1 MRKFHWLVLG
11 LVILLA
17 LFSCTQKAV
26 TSSVSV
32 KVNVNLASST
42 TVKGFEPR
50 LTGYVSEIDKIY
62 LTVKDSSNQTVLATE
77 TTNKTNP
84 SFSFTLPSAG
94 TYSFYVEAK
103 RADNTKVF
111 TGQSENVSIGTGNNE
126 LTIDGVL
133 VNGTL
138 RTNVEIDSTVWERYN
153 VDSAVLEFK
162 KDIAT
167 QWTQKNLTIQ
177 SANTTVEE
185 TLYPSMYTVRFT
197 ISLTAK
203 DQYTT
208 PPNWSNASNPAQVN
222 IPIDPDRVR
231 NVTFRVRFN
240 SERNEPEVIAVVTQI
255 TLPYAPEVSNLT
267 AVWNRTNNEL
277 TLSWEYAEQN
287 ATFYIYKELKDTENN
302 TYYEYV
308 ANTQYRT
315 FTIENFTQ
323 SEYDRINGIAIN
335 AVVDNKE
342 SGLKVLPKAEIQE
355 QQESQIPSAPQ
366 NVIAEYEDYSERI
379 ILRWNAVSGQNVK
392 YKVYKK
398 LTTDNEFTL
407 VQDNIDATT
416 FTIQLAPNEWD
427 NLEKVAV
434 SAYNTAGE
442 SPKTEVAKSS
452 ITLLDFAGGSGT
464 EEDPY
469 LIGNARQLQNIRNPG
484 YLTTGKYFKLI
495 ADIDLTG
502 VTWTPI
508 GTYGSNLSTT
518 AFVGVFDGNGKKIRN
533 LTYNDTNGTNVG
545 VFGYIYNAT
554 VKNLIIENANIT
566 AKQYVGALSGGA
578 KNSTVEKVGVSN
590 STLRAENSSSSSNA
604 YVGGLIGD
612 VNDDTSSTNAM
623 VIKQCFASNVTVSAP
638 NLDNARAGG
647 LVGRFYANAT
657 SKGVVENCYAIGS
670 VNFKSTS
677 SSNIGGL
684 IGLVSKHTSD
694 GGSVKIVKCYA
705 AVAPNM
711 SGNTYWR
718 GFIGGSTVPATSD
731 SGNNYFDKDVAGT
744 DSGSAS
750 ASLQSGKTTAEMK
763 QQSTFENWDFTNV
776 WRINE
781 GNDYP
786 RLRWEF

>member
-1 MRKFHWLVLG
+1 MRKFYWLVLG
-11 LVILLA
+11 LTIFLA
-17 LFSCTQKAV
+17 LFSCTQKPV
-26 TSSVSV
+26 TSPVSV
-32 KVNVNLASST
+32 KVNVNLPSAA

-50 LTGYVSEIDKIY
+50 LSGYASEIEKIY
-62 LTVKDSSNQTVLATE
+62 LTVKDTSNQTVLSTE

-84 SFSFTLPSAG
+84 SFSFTLPNAG

-103 RADNTKVF
+103 RSDDTKVF
-111 TGQSENVSIGTGNNE
+111 TGQSENVTITTGNNE

-153 VDSAVLEFK
+153 VESAVLEFK

-167 QWTQKNLTIQ
+167 EWIQKSLTIT
-177 SANTTVEE
+177 STNTTVEE
-185 TLYPSMYTVRFT
+185 SLYPSMYTVRFK
-197 ISLTAK
+197 ISLIAK
-203 DQYTT
+203 DQYIT
-208 PPNWSNASNPAQVN
+208 PQNWSNASNPAQVT

-231 NVTFRVRFN
+231 NVTFKVIFS

-255 TLPYAPEVSNLT
+255 TLPYAPEVNNLT

-277 TLSWEYAEQN
+277 ILSWEYAEQN

-302 TYYEYV
+302 TYYEFV
-308 ANTQYRT
+308 GSTQNNT

-342 SGLKVLPKAEIQE
+342 SGLKVLEKTQITEL
-355 QQESQIPSAPQ
+355 QIPDAPG
-366 NVIAEYEDYSERI
+366 NVTGNYEDYSQK
-379 ILRWNAVSGQNVK
+379 LTLTWDAVSGQNVK

-398 LTTDNEFTL
+398 LTTDNDFTL
-407 VQDNIDATT
+407 VQDNITT
-416 FTIQLAPNEWD
+416 TTVALDLPLTEWD

-434 SAYNTAGE
+434 SAYNIAGE
-442 SPKTEVAKSS
+442 SPKTELAKSS

-469 LIGNARQLQNIRNPG
+469 LIGNARQLQNIG
-484 YLTTGKYFKLI
+484 KSEYLNTGKYFKLI
-495 ADIDLTG
+495 DDIDLTG

-508 GTYGSNLSTT
+508 GTYSSNLSTT

-533 LTYNDTNGTNVG
+533 LTYNDSSKTNVG

-554 VKNLIIENANIT
+554 VTNLIIESANIT

-578 KNSTVEKVGVSN
+578 RNSTIEKVGVRN
-590 STLRAENSSSSSNA
+590 STLKATDGSNG
-604 YVGGLIGD
+604 YVGGLLGD
-612 VNDDTSSTNAM
+612 AYSEESSTTILI
-623 VIKQCFASNVTVSAP
+623 IKECFVENVTVESNASS
-638 NLDNARAGG
+638 ARAGAFAGRVTANRAKNG
-647 LVGRFYANAT
+647 LI
-657 SKGVVENCYAIGS
+657 ENCYATGVVAS
-670 VNFKSTS
+670 NTSSTHVGGFTGIFS
-677 SSNIGGL
+677 SSNGGE
-684 IGLVSKHTSD
+684 
-694 GGSVKIVKCYA
+694 VKIVNCYA

-711 SGNTYWR
+711 SDNTNWR
-718 GFIGGSTVPATSD
+718 GFIGGSTVSATSD

-744 DSGSAS
+744 DRGSAS

-776 WRINE
+776 WTINE